1 MTQCNTAYHVRFF
14 YGQVESGASDKNK
27 RRIIPY
33 GIMRFFSS
41 HNNAMQFPVQR
52 LLNRAT
58 WVKVHLYLALIA
70 GFFFALLGLTGSI
83 SVYREELDELLNPKL
98 VIEQPEGKR
107 QSLDKIMA
115 AVQAAHPNRYGAW
128 TLELPRSAHGMITVW
143 YDKPRETFFELHAP
157 LMVSVNPYTAEVVA
171 DRFWGQTATT
181 WLLDLHTQLQLD
193 RFGWNTVG
201 MLGLLLAVSI
211 GTGVYLWWPGW
222 RGILNALKIRHHAG
236 MIRLAFDLHRL
247 IGLLSA
253 SILLLL
259 AFTGFNLSYPGVL
272 ATLVGASGMEHG
284 ETGRNI
290 VSTAIPN
297 NHPVGLESAEFVA
310 RAPFPRA
317 ELRRVTTPAGDS
329 GIYRIN
335 LRQGSEVNH
344 RHPYTTVWV
353 DRWSGQVKDV
363 RDPSAFSSGETFAT
377 WIWPMHTGEAFG
389 GIGRF
394 IWFLAGIGL
403 FVLYVSGLLHWL
415 HRHGKVKDRDVN
427 FIAREGVH
435 AASLSV
441 TGAVSA
447 LRPLFYRLQ
456 GTGYSAGL
464 MLFRL
469 AGLLLQ
475 RAKRYAPHAMKGCTR
490 LWRRLRSMISQQKRI
505 GKSDWE

>member
-1 MTQCNTAYHVRFF
+1 
-14 YGQVESGASDKNK
+14 
-27 RRIIPY
+27 
-33 GIMRFFSS
+33 MRFFSS

-394 IWFLAGIGL
+394 IWFVTGIGL

-427 FIAREGVH
+427 FIAREGMH

-456 GTGYSAGL
+456 GTGYRAGL

>member
-1 MTQCNTAYHVRFF
+1 MTV
-14 YGQVESGASDKNK
+14 
-27 RRIIPY
+27 
-33 GIMRFFSS
+33 FSS

-70 GFFFALLGLTGSI
+70 GFFFALMGLTGSI

-115 AVQAAHPNRYGAW
+115 AVQAAHPTRYGSW

-171 DRFWGQTATT
+171 SRFWGQTATT

-201 MLGLLLAVSI
+201 ILGLLLAVSI

-222 RGILNALKIRHHAG
+222 RGILDALKIRHHAG
-236 MIRLAFDLHRL
+236 MIRFAFDLHRL

-272 ATLVGASGMEHG
+272 ETLVGSSGMEHG

-290 VSTAIPN
+290 ISTAIPN

-353 DRWSGQVKDV
+353 DRWSGQVKEV
-363 RDPSAFSSGETFAT
+363 RDPSAFSAGETFAT

-389 GIGRF
+389 ATGRF
-394 IWFLAGIGL
+394 IWFVAGIGL

-427 FIAREGVH
+427 FIARDGVY
-435 AASLSV
+435 AASLSG

-456 GTGYSAGL
+456 GMSYRAGL
-464 MLFRL
+464 TLFRL

-475 RAKRYAPHAMKGCTR
+475 RAKRDAPHVVKGCTT
-490 LWRRLRSMISQQKRI
+490 LWQRLRSMLINRQKRI
-505 GKSDWE
+505 GKNDWE